1 MWSLKCFNKK
11 FWLVSMKSENGD
23 TIKNKNT
30 TKIWNV
36 QVDEKFYQRQ
46 YKSEILIN
54 RLFLKF
60 HIPFHRQGKSSIR
73 TTLSAKIQILKKRK
87 HAKNLMSED

>member
-1 MWSLKCFNKK
+1 
-11 FWLVSMKSENGD
+11 MKSENGD

-60 HIPFHRQGKSSIR
+60 HIAFHR
-73 TTLSAKIQILKKRK
+73 
-87 HAKNLMSED
+87 